1 MNKIKLL
8 AGATLLSAL
17 LSTTALAATDGAQVN
32 PAPQPDTVVSP
43 TNLPRQ
49 YLGSTVKVSF
59 TVDENGQPHDIA
71 LVRRSHPAL
80 ERSLITALAQW
91 RFTPAQENGVAVA
104 KRVILPLKLVAQ
116 S

>member
-1 MNKIKLL
+1 MYKIKLL

-17 LSTTALAATDGAQVN
+17 LSTTALAATGEAQTNLV
-32 PAPQPDTVVSP
+32 PQPDTVVSP
-43 TNLPRQ
+43 TDLPRQ
-49 YLGSTVKVSF
+49 YLGSTVKVAF
-59 TVDENGQPHDIA
+59 TVDENGQPHNIT

-80 ERSLITALAQW
+80 ERSLVTALAQW
-91 RFTPAQENGVAVA
+91 RFTPAQENGVAVS